1 MKALLEQAVLLAQTL
16 WYLTGITVL
25 IVLALWFHQSMQ
37 AQQAAQTRAEA
48 RSDQVL
54 FESRQALQDHQQI
67 MQRLAR

>member
-1 MKALLEQAVLLAQTL
+1 MKAFLEQAVLLAQTL

-37 AQQAAQTRAEA
+37 AQLASQSRAEA

-54 FESRQALQDHQQI
+54 FESRQALYDHQQQ